1 MANTRSYANPNHFY
15 ENGVFM
21 KDLYERAV
29 ENYERQAELET
40 DELLDRELEKEI
52 SHLEQMEM
60 EGSNNG

>member
-1 MANTRSYANPNHFY
+1 MTNKRLYPNPNHFY

-40 DELLDRELEKEI
+40 DELLDRECEKEI
-52 SHLEQMEM
+52 SHREQMER
-60 EGSNNG
+60 ETNG